1 MISDVSYRSRD
12 TPCDQGRTRGR
23 ANDQKRATHAYLV
36 PQSSPVWQAITAQ
49 PAAARPEPPLRV
61 AGSPRSCSAC
71 ARPARWCPRAAQA
84 AGLRSGPAGC
94 GKRRVF
100 AGGPARAAPLGWA
113 IGGGQHARE
122 RADRCMDRERWQ
134 RPGAREGCASS
145 SSSCHAPSKA
155 AKKRSSLTM
164 MVGVL
169 EVVRGSCPGTSGQ
182 LPSEEPLTGP
192 TGSSKWQHAKS
203 ESRNSVASETS
214 GAFEK
219 LCNISCQRPSIG
231 GHVRHPLASCGERQQ
246 LPEHCHLP
254 PRVHRRPWMVS
265 LALRI
270 CLRAPHAGH
279 GWHLKY
285 LSLDMPRKSW
295 ARV

>member
-100 AGGPARAAPLGWA
+100 AGGPARAARLGWA

-122 RADRCMDRERWQ
+122 RADRCMDRERRQ
-134 RPGAREGCASS
+134 TGCEGGLRKFELQLPRTFRSRERALLVDDDGRG
-145 SSSCHAPSKA
+145 P
-155 AKKRSSLTM
+155 R
-164 MVGVL
+164 G
-169 EVVRGSCPGTSGQ
+169 GSCPGIPGQ

-192 TGSSKWQHAKS
+192 TGSSKQRTPKVKVATRWRPRRP
-203 ESRNSVASETS
+203 ERSRSFATSAVNVPASAVMCAIHLQVAVSVS
-214 GAFEK
+214 
-219 LCNISCQRPSIG
+219 SCQST
-231 GHVRHPLASCGERQQ
+231 AT
-246 LPEHCHLP
+246 
-254 PRVHRRPWMVS
+254 
-265 LALRI
+265 
-270 CLRAPHAGH
+270 CLRGCTVDR
-279 GWHLKY
+279 GWLVLRCAYACAHHTQ
-285 LSLDMPRKSW
+285 
-295 ARV
+295 ATGGT